1 MVGLG
6 RMREGEYVEEEE
18 EEEGNHCCLAKKKIN
33 IIRLFKSFVLRE
45 NIWLKAWLVVAI
57 FLEKW

>member
-33 IIRLFKSFVLRE
+33 IIRLFKSCVLRE
-45 NIWLKAWLVVAI
+45 NIWLG
-57 FLEKW
+57 